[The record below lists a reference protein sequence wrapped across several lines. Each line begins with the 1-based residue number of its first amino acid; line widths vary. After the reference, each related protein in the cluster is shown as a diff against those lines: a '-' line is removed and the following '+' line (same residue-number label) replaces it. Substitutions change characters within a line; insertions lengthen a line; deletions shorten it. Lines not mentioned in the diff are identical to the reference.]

1 MVAKD
6 VVIFNN
12 ARGNQAK
19 ELEFCEHLCK
29 QFPTAQLRQETH
41 SLPTHLESKT
51 LNSKEIAK
59 KIQVN
64 PHLSDTKKIKCLRE
78 LIQLPP
84 EVKVVTSISDITV
97 DFTLNIRAKKYYIEF
112 HEAQHYKLSVSRPS
126 NLYTVDDELMK
137 VPRFLQRLL
146 RDIWRFKYLPNYKI
160 VWYDWFELNKGVDI
174 FKSKEK
180 EFALP
185 GCFRISDL
193 A

>member
-1 MVAKD
+1 MAVKD

-12 ARGNQAK
+12 ARSNQAK

-29 QFPTAQLRQETH
+29 QFLNAELRQETH
-41 SLPTHLESKT
+41 YLPNHLESET
-51 LNSKEIAK
+51 LKPIEIAK
-59 KIQVN
+59 RIKVN
-64 PHLSDTKKIKCLRE
+64 PHLSDNKKIKCLRE

-84 EVKVVTSISDITV
+84 EIKVVTSISNITV
-97 DFTLNIRAKKYYIEF
+97 DFTIIMRNTKHYIEF
-112 HEAQHYKLSVSRPS
+112 HEGQHYKLSVSRPS
-126 NLYTVDDELMK
+126 NLYTIDNKLMK

-146 RDIWRFKYLPNYKI
+146 RDIWRFKYLPNYKV
-160 VWYDWFELNKGVDI
+160 VWHDWFELNKGADI
-174 FKSKEK
+174 FNSKTK